1 MKKNCEK
8 AKKNDVNR
16 NKNPAD
22 LNEKTYLPKFSECDQ
37 RDRMIQGRITG
48 SIMINEIMF
57 IDLVIQK

>member
-1 MKKNCEK
+1 MKKK
-8 AKKNDVNR
+8 SKKNETIG

-48 SIMINEIMF
+48 SIMINEIMY
-57 IDLVIQK
+57 IVLVIQK